1 MRLLSSTQIKVN
13 HPCTRETGHAI
24 DTLSHFWY
32 MIRCDVGIPG
42 SRSCSNCRKAGVVCI
57 FAKHRPHGATT
68 PSPKMK
74 AVPPGKASFVF
85 KSKKSKRQRV
95 LVMTSTTS
103 STPTQ
108 VQAPA
113 AVNDEGKSSPSYQ
126 NLVQWI
132 YGVFPPLDVNNTCT
146 ATTYPNSMSSFVYS
160 SHPQQSLEDLEH
172 ELLDVYFCDIHP
184 FFPILDDHHLHQG
197 HMSHLLRCALLALS
211 CAVARPTMLTLASSY
226 ADQANEQLERSPANI
241 DTIQVLLILYKYQE
255 VIAGGL
261 SPLEYS
267 TPSYLDRARDMHNR
281 LWALNVHDPA
291 VHRIRSMLYLIAFW
305 SGLIEQRSTW
315 IKWCSDCEGAL
326 EHFSSGHGGLDAL
339 VQITTRYRNGSSFNH
354 DDPHHPHHHHYY
366 YTRTTSPPPAAET
379 ALDGSVFEIYWSV
392 IHDMTFLSSHNIY
405 AAERIEQHVS
415 HLLGTVIHHACILGS
430 HMLVHALKL
439 ALHTYLCYYAT
450 ATSSLPTSLAAT
462 TTTTHDDARDDIA
475 VWTHARLTQL
485 SQLFHELGAQPEI
498 GISIQQLIHMLCD
511 GHL

>member
-1 MRLLSSTQIKVN
+1 MLLTL
-13 HPCTRETGHAI
+13 
-24 DTLSHFWY
+24 LSHFCY
-32 MIRCDVGIPG
+32 IGIIRCDVGIPG

-57 FAKHRPHGATT
+57 FAKHRPHAATT

-74 AVPPGKASFVF
+74 AVPSNKASSVF
-85 KSKKSKRQRV
+85 KSKRNKRQRV
-95 LVMTSTTS
+95 LVMTGTS
-103 STPTQ
+103 SSAPTQ
-108 VQAPA
+108 VLQAPA
-113 AVNDEGKSSPSYQ
+113 PAPAVNDEGKPSPSYQ

-132 YGVFPPLDVNNTCT
+132 YGVFPPLDVNSTCT
-146 ATTYPNSMSSFVYS
+146 ATTYPNSMPSFVYS

-184 FFPILDDHHLHQG
+184 FFPILGDLHHQQG

-211 CAVARPTMLTLASSY
+211 CAVARPNMLTLASSY

-255 VIAGGL
+255 VISGGL

-291 VHRIRSMLYLIAFW
+291 VHRIRAMLYLIAFW
-305 SGLIEQRSTW
+305 SGLTEQRSTW

-339 VQITTRYRNGSSFNH
+339 VQITTRYRNGSFNH
-354 DDPHHPHHHHYY
+354 NDHHHHHYY
-366 YTRTTSPPPAAET
+366 YYTHTSSSAET
-379 ALDGSVFEIYWSV
+379 ALGGSVFELYLSV
-392 IHDMTFLSSHNIY
+392 IHDMTFLSSHSIY

-415 HLLGTVIHHACILGS
+415 HLLGTVTHHACILGS

-450 ATSSLPTSLAAT
+450 ATTSSLPTSLVAAT
-462 TTTTHDDARDDIA
+462 TTNTNTHDDARDDIA

-485 SQLFHELGAQPEI
+485 SQLFHKLGAQPEI

-511 GHL
+511 GHF